1 MNTQQ
6 LHRAVLGVCNLSDL
20 FDDIKMFRYVVTP
33 KRGSYIDKPAGYCF
47 VASVNSVPQI
57 DGKGWALCGLP
68 KDKVRNTASYYM
80 CEGPVRSFKIIPWKD
95 QGVALVTCTDKTLI
109 PSTWLAFIPLDQ
121 VPDGLKLDKVIA
133 HV

>member
-1 MNTQQ
+1 MDNQQ
-6 LHRAVLGVCNLSDL
+6 LHRAVLGIVNLTDL
-20 FDDIKMFRYVVTP
+20 FDDIKLFRYVVTP
-33 KRGSYIDKPAGYCF
+33 KRGSYIDKPASYCF
-47 VASVNSVPQI
+47 VASINSVPQI

-68 KDKVRNTASYYM
+68 KDTVRDSANRYM
-80 CEGPVRSFKIIPWKD
+80 CDGEVRSFEIIPWKD